1 MRFSKILTG
10 KLTLAHGTNRHPH
23 ARGFVCGESKRDERK
38 TAYTFGVWM
47 LSETDFDNLIINLN
61 NNKIMPKNA
70 DNMIMR
76 LCAYY
81 DECEARGV
89 TPSARVLRVFDKY
102 FDQQAN

>member
-1 MRFSKILTG
+1 
-10 KLTLAHGTNRHPH
+10 
-23 ARGFVCGESKRDERK
+23 
-38 TAYTFGVWM
+38 
-47 LSETDFDNLIINLN
+47 
-61 NNKIMPKNA
+61 MPKNA